1 MLWPGASPAA
11 LVPTACA
18 HTGATGR
25 PMKASVFIVCRAR
38 SARRT
43 GTTSA
48 CSQATHSS
56 HCSCWSRGN
65 ASASCSRVL
74 IRCHLG
80 RSAIRDEL
88 IDGHSVRCTHVF
100 LTPTTESAGES
111 GRTRAKGPA
120 GRSSASEKPC
130 EQKPRTFPISAHSAI
145 CHPKGLADL
154 GDGEAAEV
162 AHLDYPDKAG
172 IDCGEPLKGIMY
184 VENLIIGRAELL
196 GVPAIHCLVRRAAAP
211 AFGLALAY
219 VIDHYGTHGRRGVR

>member
-1 MLWPGASPAA
+1 MLWPGASLAA
-11 LVPTACA
+11 RVPTAFA
-18 HTGATGR
+18 HTGATVR
-25 PMKASVFIVCRAR
+25 PMKASVFMGGRAR
-38 SARRT
+38 TVRKT

-56 HCSCWSRGN
+56 HCSCWSCGN

-88 IDGHSVRCTHVF
+88 IDGHSVRA
-100 LTPTTESAGES
+100 TESAGES
-111 GRTRAKGPA
+111 GYARAKGPA

-130 EQKPRTFPISAHSAI
+130 EQKPRTVPISAHSAI

-154 GDGEAAEV
+154 GVGEAAEV

-172 IDCGEPLKGIMY
+172 IDCGEPL
-184 VENLIIGRAELL
+184 RA
-196 GVPAIHCLVRRAAAP
+196 
-211 AFGLALAY
+211 
-219 VIDHYGTHGRRGVR
+219 